1 MENTNV
7 YKYAIQ
13 NKLRFAYNG
22 MISVE
27 DLFDLSTSALDKI
40 YTALTDEKDN
50 LGGKKSLLSTVEN
63 KNDRKIKE
71 LDIKIAI
78 VEDIFNQKIAE
89 RNAKLEEK
97 DRAEKRRMLLDL
109 KAQKQNDAMKEMSID
124 DIDKLIAELG

>member
-63 KNDRKIKE
+63 KNDKKIKE

-78 VEDIFNQKIAE
+78 VEDIFNQKMAE

-97 DRAEKRRMLLDL
+97 DKAEKRRMLLEL
-109 KAQKQNDAMKEMSID
+109 KAQKQTEALKNMSEE
-124 DIDKLIAELG
+124 DIDKMLAELN

>member
-1 MENTNV
+1 MTENI

-22 MISVE
+22 MIGVE

-63 KNDRKIKE
+63 KNDKKIKE

-78 VEDIFNQKIAE
+78 VEDIFNQKVAE

-97 DRAEKRRMLLDL
+97 DRAEKRRMLLEL
-109 KAQKQNDAMKEMSID
+109 KAQKQNDAMKEMSIE
-124 DIDKLIAELG
+124 DIDKMIAELN